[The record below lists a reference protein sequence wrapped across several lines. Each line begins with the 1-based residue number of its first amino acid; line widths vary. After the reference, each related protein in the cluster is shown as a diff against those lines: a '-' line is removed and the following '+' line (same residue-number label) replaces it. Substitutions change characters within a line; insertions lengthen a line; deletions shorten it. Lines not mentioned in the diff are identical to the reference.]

1 MDYKFYSAVV
11 MLATLS
17 FSAAAAV
24 TADASL
30 GKLINERLSW
40 MKDVAGA
47 KAQQHQAIEDL
58 AQEQKVLARAVI
70 DAEALGLDGE
80 SVKPF
85 IQAQMDAAKAIQ
97 YRYRADWLATPE
109 TNWQPRPLDEVR
121 KQISELSDRILRK
134 VAERLKASGKLTEA
148 DREEFMRTVQQ
159 HNLTG
164 QDKAHMWQAL
174 ESISLKA

>member
-1 MDYKFYSAVV
+1 MDYKLYSAAV

-30 GKLINERLSW
+30 GKLVNERLSW

-47 KAQQHQAIEDL
+47 KAQHHQAIEDL
-58 AQEQKVLARAVI
+58 AQEQKVLERAVI
-70 DAEALGLDGE
+70 DAESLGLNGE

-97 YRYRADWLATPE
+97 YRYRADWLAVPE
-109 TNWQPRPLDEVR
+109 TSWQPRPLDEVR
-121 KQISELSDRILRK
+121 KQISELSDTILRK
-134 VAERLKASGKLTEA
+134 VAERLKANGKLTEA
-148 DREEFMRTVQQ
+148 DKKEFMRTVQQ
-159 HNLTG
+159 HNLTE
-164 QDKAHMWQAL
+164 QDKARMWRAL
-174 ESISLKA
+174 TSISLKA

>member
-1 MDYKFYSAVV
+1 MDYKLYSAVV

-17 FSAAAAV
+17 FS

-70 DAEALGLDGE
+70 DAESLGLDGE

-97 YRYRADWLATPE
+97 YRYRADWLSTPE
-109 TNWQPRPLDEVR
+109 TSWQPRPLNEVR

-164 QDKAHMWQAL
+164 QDKAHMWQAIKL
-174 ESISLKA
+174 VSLKG

>member
-1 MDYKFYSAVV
+1 MDYKLYSAVV

-30 GKLINERLSW
+30 GKLVNERLSW

-47 KAQQHQAIEDL
+47 KAQHHQAIEDL
-58 AQEQKVLARAVI
+58 AQEQKVLERAVI
-70 DAEALGLDGE
+70 DAESLGLNGE

-109 TNWQPRPLDEVR
+109 TSWQPRALDEVR
-121 KQISELSDRILRK
+121 KQISELSDTILRK
-134 VAERLKASGKLTEA
+134 VAERLKANGKLTDA
-148 DREEFMRTVQQ
+148 DRKEFMHTVQQ
-159 HNLTG
+159 HNLTE
-164 QDKAHMWQAL
+164 QDKARMWQAL
-174 ESISLKA
+174 ASITLKA

>member
-1 MDYKFYSAVV
+1 MDYKLYSAVV

-30 GKLINERLSW
+30 GKLVNERLSW

-47 KAQQHQAIEDL
+47 KAQHHQAIEDL
-58 AQEQKVLARAVI
+58 AQEQKVLERAVI
-70 DAEALGLDGE
+70 DAESLGLNGE

-109 TNWQPRPLDEVR
+109 TNWQPRALDEVR
-121 KQISELSDRILRK
+121 KQISELSDTILRK
-134 VAERLKASGKLTEA
+134 VAERLKANGKLTEA
-148 DREEFMRTVQQ
+148 DRKEFMHTVQQ
-159 HNLTG
+159 HNLTE
-164 QDKAHMWQAL
+164 QDKARMWQAL
-174 ESISLKA
+174 ASITLKA

>member
-1 MDYKFYSAVV
+1 MDYKLYSAVV

-30 GKLINERLSW
+30 GKLVNERLSW

-47 KAQQHQAIEDL
+47 KAQHHQAIEDL
-58 AQEQKVLARAVI
+58 AQEQKVLERAVI
-70 DAEALGLDGE
+70 DAESLGLNGE

-109 TNWQPRPLDEVR
+109 TSWQPRALDEVR
-121 KQISELSDRILRK
+121 KQISELSDTILRK
-134 VAERLKASGKLTEA
+134 VAERLKANGKLTDA
-148 DREEFMRTVQQ
+148 DKKEFMHTVQQ
-159 HNLTG
+159 HNLTE
-164 QDKAHMWQAL
+164 QDKARMWQAL
-174 ESISLKA
+174 VSITLKA

>member
-1 MDYKFYSAVV
+1 MDYKLYSAVV

-30 GKLINERLSW
+30 GKLVNERLSW

-47 KAQQHQAIEDL
+47 KAQHHQAIEDL
-58 AQEQKVLARAVI
+58 AQEQKVLERAVI
-70 DAEALGLDGE
+70 DAESLGLNGE

-109 TNWQPRPLDEVR
+109 TSWQPRALDEVR
-121 KQISELSDRILRK
+121 KQISELSDTILRK
-134 VAERLKASGKLTEA
+134 VAERLKANGKLTDA
-148 DREEFMRTVQQ
+148 DKKEFMHTVQQ
-159 HNLTG
+159 HNLTE
-164 QDKAHMWQAL
+164 QDKARMWQAL
-174 ESISLKA
+174 ASITLKA

>member
-1 MDYKFYSAVV
+1 MDYKIYSAVV

-17 FSAAAAV
+17 FSATAAV

-47 KAQQHQAIEDL
+47 KAQHHQAIEDL
-58 AQEQKVLARAVI
+58 AQEQKVLERAVI
-70 DAEALGLDGE
+70 DAESLGLNGE

-97 YRYRADWLATPE
+97 YRYRADWLAAPE
-109 TNWQPRPLDEVR
+109 ANWQPRPLDEVR

-134 VAERLKASGKLTEA
+134 VAEHLKASGMLSDA
-148 DREEFMRTVQQ
+148 DKEEFMRTVQQ

-164 QDKAHMWQAL
+164 RDKARMWQAM
-174 ESISLKA
+174 ESITLKA

>member
-1 MDYKFYSAVV
+1 MDYKIYSAVV

-17 FSAAAAV
+17 FSATAAV

-47 KAQQHQAIEDL
+47 KAQHHQPIEDL
-58 AQEQKVLARAVI
+58 AQEQKVLERAVI
-70 DAEALGLDGE
+70 DAESLGLNGE

-97 YRYRADWLATPE
+97 YRYRADWLAAPE
-109 TNWQPRPLDEVR
+109 ANWQPRPLDEVR

-134 VAERLKASGKLTEA
+134 VAERLKASGMLSDA
-148 DREEFMRTVQQ
+148 DKEEFMRTVQQ

-164 QDKAHMWQAL
+164 RDKARMWQAM
-174 ESISLKA
+174 ESITLKA